1 MSAQSQ
7 NQAHEASL
15 LAARAEGL
23 ARELGVLPG
32 GHPTP
37 APRSAYEARDLKV
50 AQLVIQAANLL
61 NNAAADLMVEP
72 SADWL

>member
-23 ARELGVLPG
+23 ARELGALPG
-32 GHPTP
+32 NHP
-37 APRSAYEARDLKV
+37 APMPRDPYQARDLKV
-50 AQLVIQAANLL
+50 AQLILQAADLL
-61 NNAAADLMVEP
+61 NNSAADLMVEP
-72 SADWL
+72 SADWI